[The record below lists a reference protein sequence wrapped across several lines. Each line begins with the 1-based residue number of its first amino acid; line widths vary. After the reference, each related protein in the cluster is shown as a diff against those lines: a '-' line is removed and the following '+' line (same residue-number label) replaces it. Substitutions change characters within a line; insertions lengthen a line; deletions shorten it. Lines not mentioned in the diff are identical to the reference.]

1 MTAQQKKLLILFVA
15 IDLIFVLALV
25 AWTLLR

>member
-1 MTAQQKKLLILFVA
+1 MTPQQKKMLILFIA

-25 AWTLLR
+25 AWTLFR